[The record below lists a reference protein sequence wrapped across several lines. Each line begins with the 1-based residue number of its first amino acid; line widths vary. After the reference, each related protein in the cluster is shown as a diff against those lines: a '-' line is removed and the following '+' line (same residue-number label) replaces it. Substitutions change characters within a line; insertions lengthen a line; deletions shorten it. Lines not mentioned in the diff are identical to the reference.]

1 MPTRRPSATRK
12 LSAAAG
18 SRAASLPARPPALS
32 LHFAC
37 WTALLKAPRAVLAGD
52 HLQLPPTVLSKEAE
66 RGGLGL
72 SLFQRLQR
80 LHGGAVPTKST
91 NKIARPPDA
100 PRERVDQRL
109 AVEYMGTNFMV
120 TVGGVLVATAGE

>member
-1 MPTRRPSATRK
+1 M
-12 LSAAAG
+12 
-18 SRAASLPARPPALS
+18 LP
-32 LHFAC
+32 
-37 WTALLKAPRAVLAGD
+37 
-52 HLQLPPTVLSKEAE
+52 KEAE

-72 SLFQRLQR
+72 PLFQR